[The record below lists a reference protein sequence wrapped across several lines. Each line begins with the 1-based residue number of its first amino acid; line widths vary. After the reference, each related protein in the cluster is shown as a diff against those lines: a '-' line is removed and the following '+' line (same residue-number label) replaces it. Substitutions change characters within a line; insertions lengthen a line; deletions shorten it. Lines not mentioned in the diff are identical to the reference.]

1 MTAAPAVNNGW
12 IVSELIRLLVAER
25 TMSETARI
33 RGESPPDPSLA
44 IVYHEIASADE
55 DHAVAIE
62 TIATRYGHTP
72 ARDAG
77 GGIGGALGRL
87 KDKVVG
93 LGNSPIDLLAADLA
107 AKASAIHWY
116 AAWVH
121 VFEGTG
127 DVESGRELA
136 KILADEE
143 AHREALRL
151 ALVRLVEHGARET
164 GPAAT

>member
-1 MTAAPAVNNGW
+1 MTAAPAVNNAW
-12 IVSELIRLLVAER
+12 IVSELVRLLLAER
-25 TMSETARI
+25 SMSETARL

-55 DHAVAIE
+55 DHAAAIE

-72 ARDAG
+72 ARGAG
-77 GGIGGALGRL
+77 GGIGEALGRL

-93 LGNSPIDLLAADLA
+93 LGNSPIDLLAADLV
-107 AKASAIHWY
+107 AKAAAIHWY

-121 VFEGTG
+121 LFEATG
-127 DVESGRELA
+127 DADSGRELA

-143 AHREALRL
+143 AHRDALQH
-151 ALVRLVEHGARET
+151 ALVRLVEHGASASES
-164 GPAAT
+164 ASK